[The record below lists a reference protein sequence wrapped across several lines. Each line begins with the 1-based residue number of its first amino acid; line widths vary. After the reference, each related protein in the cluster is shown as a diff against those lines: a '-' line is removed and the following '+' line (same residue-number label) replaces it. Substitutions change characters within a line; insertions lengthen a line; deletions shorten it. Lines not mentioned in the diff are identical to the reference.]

1 MFDTNIVDGLEE
13 KSISLFLPEKVF
25 EYSVIAK
32 TKKKQVEVKMLS
44 TIPSYCAQKYSEMT
58 LHFAAYD

>member
-1 MFDTNIVDGLEE
+1 MFDTNIVDGREE
-13 KSISLFLPEKVF
+13 KSISLFLFEKVF

-32 TKKKQVEVKMLS
+32 KKRQVEVKMLS
-44 TIPSYCAQKYSEMT
+44 TIPSYRAQKYSEMT